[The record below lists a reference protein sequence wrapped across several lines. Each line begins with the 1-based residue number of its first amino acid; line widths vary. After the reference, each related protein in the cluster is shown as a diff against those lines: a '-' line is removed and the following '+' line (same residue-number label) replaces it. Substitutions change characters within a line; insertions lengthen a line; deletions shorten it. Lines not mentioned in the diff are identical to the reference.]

1 MDSFY
6 RALITSVQK
15 DPVGLTQSPPFLCI
29 LTIFIELLISLF
41 YIKLIKK
48 PARILIWVI
57 VANIISLPIVWFL
70 IPWLLGLIFPGVT
83 PVLLIIICE
92 LFAIFFEAYSYISPT
107 KPPCRLK
114 TPSSWAPWWMFPAFF
129 LDWFLAWILFH
140 EQGNPFYNVGDW

>member
-29 LTIFIELLISLF
+29 LTIFIELLVSFF

-92 LFAIFFEAYSYISPT
+92 LFAIFFEAYFLYIT
-107 KPPCRLK
+107 NK
-114 TPSSWAPWWMFPAFF
+114 TSLPFKNAIFMSTLMNVSSF
-129 LDWFLAWILFH
+129 LLGLVFSLEII
-140 EQGNPFYNVGDW
+140 P